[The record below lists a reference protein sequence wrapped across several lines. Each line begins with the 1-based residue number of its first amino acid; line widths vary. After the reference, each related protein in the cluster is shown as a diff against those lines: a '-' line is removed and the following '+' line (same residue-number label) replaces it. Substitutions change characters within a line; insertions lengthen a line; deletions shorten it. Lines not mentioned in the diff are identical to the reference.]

1 MGVNIRRKI
10 DSKHTRLI
18 LIMTWKEA
26 WKEVKEDTD
35 VVLPDGSR
43 IELIYPALIIALFVI
58 IVLPLIS

>member
-1 MGVNIRRKI
+1 
-10 DSKHTRLI
+10 
-18 LIMTWKEA
+18 MTWKEA

-43 IELIYPALIIALFVI
+43 IELIYPALIMALFAI